1 MKVTNETKDLLIDY
15 LIIKKTLGKNTNYF
29 FKKGL
34 LLVDKIKSVV
44 AFKMSELV
52 MISKDGFPNSNV

>member
-34 LLVDKIKSVV
+34 LLVGKIKSVV

>member
-34 LLVDKIKSVV
+34 LLVDKIKSEV